1 MRHSS
6 HHSIFDN
13 IKKIPGNAS
22 LLAMLLIAA
31 LMIPNI
37 VLCLTEP
44 EPLLSG
50 LSSFFLPLGVYSLIM
65 AGVKRTGTG
74 VFVVFPLI
82 FFAAFQVVLLYLY
95 GEGVIAVD
103 MFLNVFTTSVSEA
116 TELLSN
122 LVMALV
128 AVTLLYVT
136 SIVWG
141 AYALKTN
148 IRLSVRMA
156 RRFLFCG
163 IVWCAIGAVC
173 VGAGYFFIPGFS
185 AVRSIFPANAVA
197 NLVEACRRAGQMENY
212 HQTSGAFSYDAKSM
226 ADPNERELYIF
237 VVGETG
243 RAHNWSL
250 GGYPRNTNPRLSEI
264 KGLTYFPKSFSE
276 SNTTHKSVPMLI
288 SSASAENFDSIYNYK
303 SVITAFNEA
312 GYHTAFFSTQTPN
325 RSYTQFFAEEAD
337 TTVYLSGG
345 EFTAAHDGDLLP
357 LLSHEI
363 EKKHTKQFIVL
374 HSYGSHFRYSDRYPE
389 DFAHFTPDNCVDASA
404 SNRPILINAYDN
416 TILYTDYVLSE
427 IITAAAKAGC
437 KAAVV
442 YSTDHGEDIFDD
454 SRERFLHASPTP
466 TAMQLH
472 VPVLCWL
479 SDECIAQSP
488 DYIINL
494 RRNSRNCVSPQ
505 KSLCMTLFDIAL
517 IDSPFMRLEWSL
529 VNAGYSEPR
538 PVYLTD
544 RNEPLPWS
552 RVNFK
557 SDDYKYL
564 KAVLGDEKFD
574 KLEIN
579 RCGK

>member
-22 LLAMLLIAA
+22 LLAMWVIAA

-65 AGVKRTGTG
+65 AGVKRNGTG

-148 IRLSVRMA
+148 IRLSARMA

-374 HSYGSHFRYSDRYPE
+374 HTYGSHFRYSDRYPE
-389 DFAHFTPDNCVDASA
+389 DFAHFTPDNSVDASA